1 MNESNLVQKFIWFS
15 ERAILLTIALATLF
29 ASASEIIR
37 IISVKEV
44 NLSDLFLLFIYA
56 EVLGMVASFY
66 ANNRIPV
73 TLPLI
78 IAMTALTRMI
88 IQESK
93 DLNAINIIYE
103 AIEHIEK
110 RLSGLLEPD
119 LKEISLGSAEVQK
132 IFKVSKFGKIA
143 GSKVIN
149 GEIKSKSKARIIRD
163 GVVVYNGEIQSIFR
177 EKNQV
182 KEVGTGLE
190 CGISIKDF
198 IDFKEKD
205 VIESYLA
212 EEIQR
217 SI

>member
-37 IISVKEV
+37 IISVQEV

-103 AIEHIEK
+103 ATGILI
-110 RLSGLLEPD
+110 LAISAYIMT
-119 LKEISLGSAEVQK
+119 LKDKISLK
-132 IFKVSKFGKIA
+132 KLLL
-143 GSKVIN
+143 
-149 GEIKSKSKARIIRD
+149 
-163 GVVVYNGEIQSIFR
+163 R
-177 EKNQV
+177 EKM
-182 KEVGTGLE
+182 
-190 CGISIKDF
+190 D
-198 IDFKEKD
+198 
-205 VIESYLA
+205 ESD
-212 EEIQR
+212 IPD
-217 SI
+217 